1 MKTEEIVGAEKVFNA
16 LLDGRE
22 LTAVAGDVKMQI
34 RGGLL
39 IIRCGGHVTT
49 VNIED
54 TPYTYPV
61 PELKEGGKYKTRR
74 GECVLLS
81 AAPKRYGLPW
91 AGLVFHED
99 SVEAAL
105 YFENGSIYSTKPH
118 PLDIMSEWDEE

>member
-1 MKTEEIVGAEKVFNA
+1 MTKKEITGAEKVFKA

-54 TPYTYPV
+54 TLFTYPV
-61 PELKEGGKYKTRR
+61 PELKDGGKYTTRS
-74 GECVLLS
+74 GECVLLA
-81 AAPKRYGLPW
+81 AAPKRHGAPW
-91 AGLVFHED
+91 AGIVFHED
-99 SVEAAL
+99 SIEAVFYL
-105 YFENGSIYSTKPH
+105 KDGKRLHSCGSH
-118 PLDIMSEWDEE
+118 PLDIVDVWNE

>member
-1 MKTEEIVGAEKVFNA
+1 MKTEEITGAENVFRA

-61 PELKEGGKYKTRR
+61 PELKDGGKYKTRH
-74 GECVLLS
+74 GECILIS
-81 AAPKRYGLPW
+81 KPPKKYNPPW
-91 AGLVFHED
+91 AGLIFHED
-99 SVEAAL
+99 SVEAVL
-105 YFENGSIYSTKPH
+105 YLENGRIYATKRH
-118 PLDIMSEWDEE
+118 PLDIVSEWDE

>member
-1 MKTEEIVGAEKVFNA
+1 MRTEEIVGAEKVFNA

-61 PELKEGGKYKTRR
+61 PELKGGGKYKTRH
-74 GECVLLS
+74 GECVLLC
-81 AAPKRYGLPW
+81 AAPEKYSIPW
-91 AGLVFHED
+91 AGLVFYED
-99 SVEAAL
+99 RVEASL
-105 YFENGSIYSTKPH
+105 YFENGKIRANTRH
-118 PLDIMSEWDEE
+118 PFDIVGEWHE

>member
-1 MKTEEIVGAEKVFNA
+1 MRTEEIVGAEKVFNA

-61 PELKEGGKYKTRR
+61 PELKDGGKYKTRH
-74 GECVLLS
+74 GECVLIS
-81 AAPKRYGLPW
+81 KPPKNITLRGQGL
-91 AGLVFHED
+91 
-99 SVEAAL
+99 
-105 YFENGSIYSTKPH
+105 YSTKIAWKRYCTWKMAEYTPRRGIRWI
-118 PLDIMSEWDEE
+118 L

>member
-1 MKTEEIVGAEKVFNA
+1 MKTEEITGAENVFRA

-39 IIRCGGHVTT
+39 IIRSGGHVTT

-61 PELKEGGKYKTRR
+61 PELKEGGKYKTRC

-99 SVEAAL
+99 RVEAAL
-105 YFENGSIYSTKPH
+105 YLDNGRIYATKTH
-118 PLDIMSEWDEE
+118 PLDIVDKWHE